1 MLCGMKATFI
11 QPACLAYS
19 GTYYVILGSFV
30 LFYVAV
36 VNILCS
42 LVIPLPTDQVEIVEG
57 KVTMCR
63 DAVKGKCARANCKYY
78 HNASSSASN
87 TNASTTV
94 AARATTL
101 AASCSNL
108 AAATMAAQ

>member
-1 MLCGMKATFI
+1 M
-11 QPACLAYS
+11 
-19 GTYYVILGSFV
+19 